1 MYAALKS
8 IGAYVPSHCVSN
20 KDLESQIDTTD
31 EWIVRRTG
39 IKTRYFAG
47 DDETSSSL
55 GVRAAPQ
62 AIESAHIAT

>member
-8 IGAYVPSHCVSN
+8 IGAYVPPHCVSN

-39 IKTRYFAG
+39 LKTRDFWG
-47 DDETSSSL
+47 
-55 GVRAAPQ
+55 GG
-62 AIESAHIAT
+62 ATTPPK